1 MLGVVMCG
9 GQSTR
14 MGADKGLLKFEE
26 TTWAQIAAEKL
37 STLGLSVLFSVNE
50 NQYPSYLS
58 FFTPAQ
64 LIKDDVSLTIKGPL
78 CGVLSVHLKKPGED
92 LLIVACDL
100 PLMDI
105 NLLKELINQHKQATD
120 EAIVFTNDNTV
131 EPLCAI
137 YTSAALSK
145 IYQLHLA
152 SQLSKYSMKYML
164 EQLTVHK
171 IPLKEY
177 QLNSFKNFNAHAD
190 LNGL

>member
-1 MLGVVMCG
+1 MCG

-14 MGADKGLLKFEE
+14 MGADKGLLKLQE
-26 TTWAQIAAEKL
+26 TSWAQIAAEKL
-37 STLGLSVLFSVNE
+37 IASGLPVLFSVNE
-50 NQYPSYLS
+50 SQYPSYLS
-58 FFTPAQ
+58 FFSPAQ
-64 LIKDDVSLTIKGPL
+64 LIKDDTSLNIKGPL
-78 CGVLSVHLKKPGED
+78 CGVLSVHLKNPGED

-137 YTSAALSK
+137 YTSAGLSK
-145 IYQLHLA
+145 IYRLHLA
-152 SQLSKYSMKYML
+152 SQLSKHSMKYML

-171 IPLKEY
+171 IALKEY